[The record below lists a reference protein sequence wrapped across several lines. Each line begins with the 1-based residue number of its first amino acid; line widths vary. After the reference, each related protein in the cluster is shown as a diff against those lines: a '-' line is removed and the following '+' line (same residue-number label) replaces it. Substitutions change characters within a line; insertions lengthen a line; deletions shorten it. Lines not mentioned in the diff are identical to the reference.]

1 MAGFSA
7 DFESAISVQQQAARK
22 ELQKSDALISTL
34 FPTMKQRGGS
44 SHEIY
49 IGPVEYQRTST
60 RDVFGLTPN
69 AQHPSIRTRKN
80 NLIKSN
86 LLVSV
91 PREVAQTIGMSVD
104 ALAAKYVEIARLAYF
119 REYEKQISEFLVDTY
134 EDNPIMDGRRVT
146 EDNSALSDSRAFPAT
161 NNFVP
166 RNSRTGTNNAAVL
179 GRWDFLDLYEARL
192 RLADRMQVPVS
203 SPTAAA
209 KGVSQSVMDA
219 KYIVF
224 CSNKAFFSLLKW
236 NRQEYFSG
244 DYNTGMGAFKQDGF
258 NVKVIQ
264 DMIFCTTSQ
273 PLVDTGRP
281 THYNTDGE
289 GATSGTGLP
298 DSWEPV
304 LIFPKGALQLAKPF
318 SDSFALATREFQE
331 RQFNEVIFGTGN
343 TFGVRT
349 YDELVLRYYVNVA

>member
-1 MAGFSA
+1 MPGFA
-7 DFESAISVQQQAARK
+7 TDFETAVDVQQKQARK
-22 ELQKSDALISTL
+22 ELQKSDALISSL

-44 SHEIY
+44 AHEIY
-49 IGPVEYQRTST
+49 IGPVEYTPTSGS
-60 RDVFGLTPN
+60 DVFGLTPN
-69 AQHPSIRTRKN
+69 AQHPAIRTRKN
-80 NLIKSN
+80 KSIKSN
-86 LLVSV
+86 ILVGV
-91 PREVAQTIGMSVD
+91 PREVAQTVGMSVD
-104 ALAAKYVEIARLAYF
+104 ALAAKYVDIARLAYL
-119 REYEKQISEFLVDTY
+119 REFERQISTFLVDTY
-134 EDNPIMDGRRVT
+134 EDNPIMDGRRAT
-146 EDNSALSDSRAFPAT
+146 DDTSALSDSRAFPSD

-209 KGVSQSVMDA
+209 KGVSQTVMDA
-219 KYIVF
+219 KYVVF

-244 DYNTGMGAFKQDGF
+244 DYNTGMGAFGQDGF
-258 NVKVIQ
+258 KIKVIQ

-273 PLVDTGRP
+273 DLVDTGRP

-289 GATSGTGLP
+289 GATSGTELP

-304 LIFPKGALQLAKPF
+304 LIFPKGALQLAKPA

-331 RQFNEVIFGTGN
+331 RQFNDVIFGTGN
-343 TFGVRT
+343 TYGVRT